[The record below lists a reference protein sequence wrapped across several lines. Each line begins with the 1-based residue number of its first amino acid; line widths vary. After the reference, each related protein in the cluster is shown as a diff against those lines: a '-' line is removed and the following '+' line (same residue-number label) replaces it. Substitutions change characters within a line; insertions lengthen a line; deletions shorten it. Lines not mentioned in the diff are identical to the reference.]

1 RRTNFSNAAVLR
13 RARPGKQ
20 KMIRTTTRTI
30 RPRIRVSTSYQQY
43 RTFHATKPPP
53 AAAEQS
59 TPINLSSF
67 TPDLI
72 RSFSIIAHIDHG
84 KSTLSD
90 RLLELTR
97 TIPQQPLSSASSS
110 SGHANP
116 NQGPARNQQVL
127 DQLAVERERG
137 ITVKA
142 VAVSMFYTSQSGI
155 TYLLN
160 LIDTPGHVDFTTEV
174 LRSLSATQGAILL
187 VDATQGVQAQTLAVL
202 QAARRRRLT
211 ILPVLNKL
219 DLPSAEPEKVALQ
232 VGRLLDDSRP
242 DEDIIKI
249 SAKTGQGVEDLLEAL
264 VAKLPPPVADPNR
277 PLRAFVFD
285 SWFDHFQGVVSLVS
299 IADGRIQKGDKIKS
313 FKTGK
318 TFQVADC
325 GIMHPH
331 QLSLP
336 SGLHAGQCGWLT
348 CAMKNAKEAILGDTF
363 YAAKTPLTEIEPV
376 NRSIETRQSM
386 VFAGLYPIDSNA
398 FDRLADAIQRLVLN
412 DRSVTVNK
420 ESSVALGQGFRLGFL
435 GTLHM
440 DVFRQRLND
449 EYASEVI
456 ITRPFVPL
464 QLVSKGKTSMIE
476 KPIDFPNVRNRADG
490 VKVFERIIDGTIIVP
505 DRFTGPVME
514 LCSSHRG
521 IQQTFE
527 YIAAPSSETKKDGE
541 VVLEGD
547 ERWVEIR
554 YKIPLSEIVTT
565 FHSTLK
571 SLSSGYATFDYE
583 TPEGDEGFVEA
594 DLVRVDIVVNKSSPI
609 DAFATVV
616 HRDHALREAKA
627 ILSRLKSV
635 IPRQQFEIAL
645 QAAIGSKIIASER
658 ITAVRKDVTAG
669 LYGGHYE
676 RKMKHLQKQKEGKK
690 KLRSLSIGKV
700 EIPQEAFSAVLSVDG
715 KVAASN
721 KRK

>member
-1 RRTNFSNAAVLR
+1 MLLLLSNGL
-13 RARPGKQ
+13 
-20 KMIRTTTRTI
+20 
-30 RPRIRVSTSYQQY
+30 
-43 RTFHATKPPP
+43 
-53 AAAEQS
+53 
-59 TPINLSSF
+59 
-67 TPDLI
+67 D
-72 RSFSIIAHIDHG
+72 IDHG

-97 TIPQQPLSSASSS
+97 TIPQQPSPTASSSS
-110 SGHANP
+110 SGHSNP
-116 NQGPARNQQVL
+116 NQLPTRNLQVL

-142 VAVSMFYTSQSGI
+142 HVLHIPIGK

-202 QAARRRRLT
+202 QAARRRKLT

-232 VGRLLDDSRP
+232 VGRLLSNDDAHN
-242 DEDIIKI
+242 DIIKI
-249 SAKTGQGVEDLLEAL
+249 SAKTGDGVQDLLDAL
-264 VAKLPPPVADPNR
+264 VQNYPRLLQILINLFALS
-277 PLRAFVFD
+277 F
-285 SWFDHFQGVVSLVS
+285 S
-299 IADGRIQKGDKIKS
+299 ILGDKINLS
-313 FKTGK
+313 RPERLFK
-318 TFQVADC
+318 
-325 GIMHPH
+325 
-331 QLSLP
+331 LP
-336 SGLHAGQCGWLT
+336 IVGLCIHISYQFLQQFWEIHF
-348 CAMKNAKEAILGDTF
+348 MQQDTNN
-363 YAAKTPLTEIEPV
+363 EIEPV
-376 NRSIETRQSM
+376 NQSIETRQSM

-412 DRSVTVNK
+412 DRSVTVHK

-449 EYASEVI
+449 EYASE
-456 ITRPFVPL
+456 
-464 QLVSKGKTSMIE
+464 GKTSMIE
-476 KPIDFPNVRNRADG
+476 KPVDFPNIRNRGDG

-514 LCSSHRG
+514 LCSVEYGRENLSFRVPGQQSYQGVFVNGQSHRG
-521 IQQTFE
+521 LQQTFDTL
-527 YIAAPSSETKKDGE
+527 PRLRRRVRRMGGD
-541 VVLEGD
+541 VRRD

-583 TPEGDEGFVEA
+583 TPEGIKD
-594 DLVRVDIVVNKSSPI
+594 SSKPI
-609 DAFATVV
+609 SSESISSSIKV
-616 HRDHALREAKA
+616 HPSTPSLPSFIA
-627 ILSRLKSV
+627 IMHLEKLK
-635 IPRQQFEIAL
+635 PFL
-645 QAAIGSKIIASER
+645 LGLNP

-715 KVAASN
+715 KVSATVSGN
-721 KRK
+721 KRR

>member
-1 RRTNFSNAAVLR
+1 
-13 RARPGKQ
+13 
-20 KMIRTTTRTI
+20 MIRTTTRTI

>member
-1 RRTNFSNAAVLR
+1 MITRIVRSRR
-13 RARPGKQ
+13 RARIFQERKVHS
-20 KMIRTTTRTI
+20 TTQI
-30 RPRIRVSTSYQQY
+30 S
-43 RTFHATKPPP
+43 
-53 AAAEQS
+53 AAAATASTEQT
-59 TPINLSSF
+59 TPIINLSNF
-67 TPDLI
+67 TPELI

-97 TIPQQPLSSASSS
+97 TIPQQPSPTASSSS
-110 SGHANP
+110 SGHSNP
-116 NQGPARNQQVL
+116 NQLPTRNLQVL

-142 VAVSMFYTSQSGI
+142 VAVSMFYTSQSGK

-202 QAARRRRLT
+202 QAARRRKLT

-232 VGRLLDDSRP
+232 VGRLLSNDDAHN
-242 DEDIIKI
+242 DIIKI
-249 SAKTGQGVEDLLEAL
+249 SAKTGDGVQDLLDAL
-264 VAKLPPPVADPNR
+264 VHKLPPPIADPHQ

-331 QLSLP
+331 QLSIP
-336 SGLHAGQCGWLT
+336 T
-348 CAMKNAKEAILGDTF
+348 AILGDTF
-363 YAAKTPLTEIEPV
+363 YAAKTPITEIEPV
-376 NRSIETRQSM
+376 NQSIETRQSM

-412 DRSVTVNK
+412 DRSVTVHK

-464 QLVSKGKTSMIE
+464 QL
-476 KPIDFPNVRNRADG
+476 DFPNIRNRGDG

-521 IQQTFE
+521 LQQTFE
-527 YIAAPSSETKKDGE
+527 YITAPSSEGKKDGE
-541 VVLEGD
+541 VMLEGD

-583 TPEGDEGFVEA
+583 TPEGDQGFIEA

-609 DAFATVV
+609 DAFATVI

-627 ILSRLKSV
+627 ILTRLKSV

-645 QAAIGSKIIASER
+645 QATIGSKIIASER

-715 KVAASN
+715 KVSATVSGN
-721 KRK
+721 KRR

>member
-1 RRTNFSNAAVLR
+1 MITRIVRSRR
-13 RARPGKQ
+13 RARIFQERKVHS
-20 KMIRTTTRTI
+20 TTQI
-30 RPRIRVSTSYQQY
+30 S
-43 RTFHATKPPP
+43 
-53 AAAEQS
+53 AAAATASTEQT
-59 TPINLSSF
+59 TPIINLSNF
-67 TPDLI
+67 TPELI

-97 TIPQQPLSSASSS
+97 TIPQQPSPTASSSS
-110 SGHANP
+110 SGHSNP
-116 NQGPARNQQVL
+116 NQLPTRNLQVL

-142 VAVSMFYTSQSGI
+142 VAVSMFYTSQSGK

-202 QAARRRRLT
+202 QAARRRKLT

-232 VGRLLDDSRP
+232 VGRLLSNDDAHN
-242 DEDIIKI
+242 DIIKI
-249 SAKTGQGVEDLLEAL
+249 SAKTGDGVQDLLDAL
-264 VAKLPPPVADPNR
+264 VLKLPPPIADPHQ

-331 QLSLP
+331 QLSIP
-336 SGLHAGQCGWLT
+336 T
-348 CAMKNAKEAILGDTF
+348 AILGDTF
-363 YAAKTPLTEIEPV
+363 YAAKTPITEIEPV
-376 NRSIETRQSM
+376 NQSIETRQSM

-412 DRSVTVNK
+412 DRSVTVHK

-464 QLVSKGKTSMIE
+464 QL
-476 KPIDFPNVRNRADG
+476 DFPNIRNRGDG

-521 IQQTFE
+521 LQQTFE
-527 YIAAPSSETKKDGE
+527 YITAPSSEGKKDGE
-541 VVLEGD
+541 VMLEGD

-583 TPEGDEGFVEA
+583 TPEGDQGFIEA

-609 DAFATVV
+609 DAFATVI

-627 ILSRLKSV
+627 ILTRLKSV

-645 QAAIGSKIIASER
+645 QATIGSKIIASER

-715 KVAASN
+715 KVSATVSGN
-721 KRK
+721 KRR

>member
-1 RRTNFSNAAVLR
+1 MITRIVRSRR
-13 RARPGKQ
+13 RARIFQERKVHS
-20 KMIRTTTRTI
+20 TTQI
-30 RPRIRVSTSYQQY
+30 S
-43 RTFHATKPPP
+43 
-53 AAAEQS
+53 AAAATASTEQT
-59 TPINLSSF
+59 TPIINLSNF
-67 TPDLI
+67 TPELI
-72 RSFSIIAHIDHG
+72 HIDHG

-97 TIPQQPLSSASSS
+97 TIPQQPSPTASSSS
-110 SGHANP
+110 SGHSNP
-116 NQGPARNQQVL
+116 NQLPTRNLQVL

-142 VAVSMFYTSQSGI
+142 VAVSMFYTSQSGK

-202 QAARRRRLT
+202 QAARRRKLT

-232 VGRLLDDSRP
+232 VGRLLSNDDAHN
-242 DEDIIKI
+242 DIIKI
-249 SAKTGQGVEDLLEAL
+249 SAKTGDGVQDLLDAL
-264 VAKLPPPVADPNR
+264 VPQITPAYRDPHQ

-331 QLSLP
+331 QLSIP
-336 SGLHAGQCGWLT
+336 TGLHAGQCGWIT

-363 YAAKTPLTEIEPV
+363 YAAKTPITEIEPV
-376 NRSIETRQSM
+376 NQSIETRQSM

-412 DRSVTVNK
+412 DRSVTVHK

-464 QLVSKGKTSMIE
+464 QLVCRGKTSMIE
-476 KPIDFPNVRNRADG
+476 KPVDFPNIRNRGDG

-505 DRFTGPVME
+505 DRFTGP
-514 LCSSHRG
+514 SHRG
-521 IQQTFE
+521 LQQTFE
-527 YIAAPSSETKKDGE
+527 YITAPSSEGRRM
-541 VVLEGD
+541 VRRD

-583 TPEGDEGFVEA
+583 TPEGDQGFIEA

-609 DAFATVV
+609 DAFATVI

-627 ILSRLKSV
+627 ILTRLKSV

-645 QAAIGSKIIASER
+645 QATIGSKIIASER

-676 RKMKHLQKQKEGKK
+676 RK
-690 KLRSLSIGKV
+690 LRSLSIGKV

-715 KVAASN
+715 KVSATVSGN
-721 KRK
+721 KR

>member
-1 RRTNFSNAAVLR
+1 
-13 RARPGKQ
+13 
-20 KMIRTTTRTI
+20 MIRTTTRTTRI
-30 RPRIRVSTSYQQY
+30 GIRIRGRIKEHGLRKFHSSVSTASS
-43 RTFHATKPPP
+43 
-53 AAAEQS
+53 EQS
-59 TPINLSSF
+59 TPINLSNF

-97 TIPQQPLSSASSS
+97 TIPQQPIPSSSSS
-110 SGHANP
+110 SGHSNP
-116 NQGPARNQQVL
+116 NQVPTRNQQVL

-142 VAVSMFYTSQSGI
+142 VAVSMFYTSPSGI

-232 VGRLLDDSRP
+232 VGRLVTNEGSAP
-242 DEDIIKI
+242 GEIIKI
-249 SAKTGQGVEDLLEAL
+249 SAKTGLGVEHLLEAL
-264 VAKLPPPVADPNR
+264 VNKLPPPVADPNR

-299 IADGRIQKGDKIKS
+299 IADGKIQKGDKIKS

-376 NRSIETRQSM
+376 NQSIETRQSM

-464 QLVSKGKTSMIE
+464 Q
-476 KPIDFPNVRNRADG
+476 
-490 VKVFERIIDGTIIVP
+490 
-505 DRFTGPVME
+505 RFFW
-514 LCSSHRG
+514 LFCCSCCWYLWR
-521 IQQTFE
+521 
-527 YIAAPSSETKKDGE
+527 
-541 VVLEGD
+541 
-547 ERWVEIR
+547 
-554 YKIPLSEIVTT
+554 
-565 FHSTLK
+565 
-571 SLSSGYATFDYE
+571 
-583 TPEGDEGFVEA
+583 
-594 DLVRVDIVVNKSSPI
+594 
-609 DAFATVV
+609 
-616 HRDHALREAKA
+616 
-627 ILSRLKSV
+627 
-635 IPRQQFEIAL
+635 
-645 QAAIGSKIIASER
+645 
-658 ITAVRKDVTAG
+658 
-669 LYGGHYE
+669 
-676 RKMKHLQKQKEGKK
+676 
-690 KLRSLSIGKV
+690 
-700 EIPQEAFSAVLSVDG
+700 
-715 KVAASN
+715 
-721 KRK
+721 

>member
-1 RRTNFSNAAVLR
+1 
-13 RARPGKQ
+13 
-20 KMIRTTTRTI
+20 MIRTSGTWTRRTLK
-30 RPRIRVSTSYQQY
+30 RIRIRAHQQQQTRPFYSTPEVS
-43 RTFHATKPPP
+43 
-53 AAAEQS
+53 AAEQP
-59 TPINLSSF
+59 TPPNLASF

-97 TIPQQPLSSASSS
+97 TIPHQPPPDLSSSP
-110 SGHANP
+110 GHTHP
-116 NQGPARNQQVL
+116 SQSPTRNQQVL

-142 VAVSMFYTSQSGI
+142 VAVSMFYTSRTGT

-202 QAARRRRLT
+202 QAARRRKLA

-232 VGRLLDDSRP
+232 VARLLSTTTSAHDQDHQSRP
-242 DEDIIKI
+242 GEMIKI
-249 SAKTGQGVEDLLEAL
+249 SAKTGKGVEQLLDAL
-264 VAKLPPPVADPNR
+264 VAQLPPPIADPAR

-299 IADGRIQKGDKIKS
+299 IADGRIKKGDKIKS

-331 QLSLP
+331 QVSLP

-363 YAAKTPLTEIEPV
+363 YAASTPPAEIQPV
-376 NRSIETRQSM
+376 NQSIETRQSM

-398 FDRLADAIQRLVLN
+398 FDRLADAIQRLALN

-440 DVFRQRLND
+440 DVFRQRLAD

-464 QLVSKGKTSMIE
+464 QLVSKGTCTIIE
-476 KPIDFPNVRNRADG
+476 KPVDFPNVRTRADG
-490 VKVFERIIDGTIIVP
+490 VKVFERIIDGTIVVP

-521 IQQTFE
+521 VQQSFE
-527 YIAAPSSETKKDGE
+527 YMAAASSSSSGREQESEAGT
-541 VVLEGD
+541 EGA
-547 ERWVEIR
+547 ERWVTMR
-554 YKIPLSEIVTT
+554 YKLPLSEIVTT
-565 FHSTLK
+565 FHSALK

-583 TPEGDEGFVEA
+583 TPEGDEGFVQA
-594 DLVRVDIVVNKSSPI
+594 DLVRVDIVVNKSAPI

-616 HRDHALREAKA
+616 HRDLALREARA
-627 ILSRLKSV
+627 VLSRLKAV

-715 KVAASN
+715 KVAAAGPGN

>member
-1 RRTNFSNAAVLR
+1 MITRIVRSRR
-13 RARPGKQ
+13 RARIFQERKVHS
-20 KMIRTTTRTI
+20 TTQI
-30 RPRIRVSTSYQQY
+30 S
-43 RTFHATKPPP
+43 
-53 AAAEQS
+53 AAAATASTEQT
-59 TPINLSSF
+59 TPIINLSNF
-67 TPDLI
+67 TPELI

-97 TIPQQPLSSASSS
+97 TIPQQPSPTASSSS
-110 SGHANP
+110 SGHSNP
-116 NQGPARNQQVL
+116 NQLPTRNLQVL

-142 VAVSMFYTSQSGI
+142 VAVSMFYTSQSGK

-202 QAARRRRLT
+202 QAARRRKLT

-232 VGRLLDDSRP
+232 VGRLLSNDDAHN
-242 DEDIIKI
+242 DIIKI
-249 SAKTGQGVEDLLEAL
+249 SAKTGDGVQDLLDAL
-264 VAKLPPPVADPNR
+264 VHKLPPPIADPHQ

-331 QLSLP
+331 QLSIP
-336 SGLHAGQCGWLT
+336 TGLHAGQCGWIT
-348 CAMKNAKEAILGDTF
+348 CAMKNAKEDTF
-363 YAAKTPLTEIEPV
+363 YAAKTPITEIEPV
-376 NRSIETRQSM
+376 NQSIETRQSM

-412 DRSVTVNK
+412 DRSVTVHK

-464 QLVSKGKTSMIE
+464 QRSGKTSMIE
-476 KPIDFPNVRNRADG
+476 KPVDFPNIRNRGDG

-521 IQQTFE
+521 LQQTFE
-527 YIAAPSSETKKDGE
+527 YITAPSSEGKKDGE
-541 VVLEGD
+541 VMLEGD

-583 TPEGDEGFVEA
+583 TPEGDQGFIEA

-609 DAFATVV
+609 DAFATVI

-627 ILSRLKSV
+627 ILTRLKSV

-645 QAAIGSKIIASER
+645 QATIGSKIIASER

-715 KVAASN
+715 KVSATVSGN
-721 KRK
+721 KRR